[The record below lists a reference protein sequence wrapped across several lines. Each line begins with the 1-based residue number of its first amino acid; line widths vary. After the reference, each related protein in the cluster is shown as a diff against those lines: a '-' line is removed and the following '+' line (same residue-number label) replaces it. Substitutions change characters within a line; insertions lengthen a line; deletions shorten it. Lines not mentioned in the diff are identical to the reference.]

1 MNFYSDDWKKRYQ
14 AKYCVEVE
22 YCDCVHVHVHAKM
35 CFDRSLNS
43 VVGCSR
49 EYSRWVGFQI
59 TFQSQEKVQKYVM
72 NFHDIFDCSVIDA
85 TRSYGI
91 TSTTSEGENHLPRGW
106 CTTIEAFSPT
116 EKGLSR

>member
-1 MNFYSDDWKKRYQ
+1 MGKTLDPVSCSPKGDSRDPNERKQ
-14 AKYCVEVE
+14 
-22 YCDCVHVHVHAKM
+22 